1 MSDDSEIQVE
11 DLCTEK
17 KFFSQIPNIIHKMGL
32 GPYVVS
38 YYCLLKS
45 IAGDKNTCFMSQ
57 KNLSRMLGCSD
68 RQIRLMNDFM
78 SRPFEILGGKPLI
91 KVTQRKD
98 ENGENL
104 PNLVQVVDIW
114 VENILV
120 LKDKK
125 TIPQTPMPKK
135 ERDIKKNISAEYSS
149 TPAEYSSTPAEPGS
163 YKEEPKYNTTVKK
176 SYIKDLGQETKA
188 FDKSNNKNLDA
199 PRRWGLTEEQTEI
212 FEALKSLNIDA
223 EDSKLCFWA
232 KTYTLKR
239 LLEVYNESKYY
250 KPDSFRKYMSK
261 LLEEN
266 KSVPNSNAQA
276 NKDFANEFM
285 KSNKWH
291 GPKIYK
297 KYIKI
302 PYGNDYLEIDF
313 NMKSEDFINRLIDK
327 FQNTNGFI

>member
-149 TPAEYSSTPAEPGS
+149 TPVEYSSTPAEPGS

-199 PRRWGLTEEQTEI
+199 SRRWGLTEEQKET

-223 EDSKLCFWA
+223 EDKKLCFWA

-239 LLEVYNESKYY
+239 LLEVYNESKHH
-250 KPDSFRKYMSK
+250 KAQSLRKYMSS
-261 LLEEN
+261 LLEGN
-266 KSVPNSNAQA
+266 KQVPNANSEA
-276 NKDFANEFM
+276 NKQFAIDFIKQNPWPKA
-285 KSNKWH
+285 
-291 GPKIYK
+291 KIYK
-297 KYIKI
+297 KYLKY
-302 PYGNDYLEIDF
+302 PLGNDFGEIDF
-313 NMKSEDFINRLIDK
+313 NMDSQDFIYRLMEKHENSND
-327 FQNTNGFI
+327 